1 MEQSAQVR
9 TDIESCKNCCLI
21 IVGNCIYFC
30 DFLLRESFSRPH
42 QSSQCCHSAVWVF
55 RIWLPKLNAQ
65 RSFQLKYNFTG
76 QCFMVI
82 VALSGRLLKFGLLA
96 EGIGGNGIICWCY
109 HYHDFIFFVG
119 NMIIFLIVYDDL
131 PSWLRKREHS
141 TAHLPIVNTCKCEC

>member
-1 MEQSAQVR
+1 MEQSAQVG
-9 TDIESCKNCCLI
+9 TDIETCKNCCLI

-30 DFLLRESFSRPH
+30 DFLLCESFSRPH

-82 VALSGRLLKFGLLA
+82 VALSGRLLKCGLLA
-96 EGIGGNGIICWCY
+96 EGIGGERDNMLVLPLSRLY
-109 HYHDFIFFVG
+109 IFCG
-119 NMIIFLIVYDDL
+119 QYDYF
-131 PSWLRKREHS
+131 SNCLR
-141 TAHLPIVNTCKCEC
+141 